1 MYRSSCFRLMFTSC
15 KCIYVKSRNLRLR
28 NRKLAETRQKL
39 FPLDGKMQVVNSVL
53 IHKGDSLAL
62 SDILRVSTVERVGN
76 DVNEDERKKAFRIG
90 FSVVILMS
98 VIMGI
103 FFYNH
108 SSSYSGTEINI
119 GLFLILIFSGLL
131 ISLQA
136 KSSFPVLK
144 DNEYGVKVS
153 FDGGSAVLFW
163 HKNQSFSNKVA
174 KSLKEAVVKEASM
187 GLNWFVDFNYQ
198 ATKMCRR
205 NSLRDPITL
214 LIERAKNQATYRV

>member
-1 MYRSSCFRLMFTSC
+1 
-15 KCIYVKSRNLRLR
+15 
-28 NRKLAETRQKL
+28 
-39 FPLDGKMQVVNSVL
+39 MQVVNSVL

-62 SDILRVSTVERVGN
+62 SDISRVSTVERVGN

-108 SSSYSGTEINI
+108 SSSYSGTEISI
-119 GLFLILIFSGLL
+119 GLFLILMFSGLL

-136 KSSFPVLK
+136 KSSFPILK

-153 FDGGSAVLFW
+153 FVGGSAILFW

-174 KSLKEAVVKEASM
+174 KSLREAVVKEASM
-187 GLNWFVDFNYQ
+187 DMNWFVDFNYQ
-198 ATKMCRR
+198 AIKMCRR
-205 NSLRDPITL
+205 NSIKDPIKL
-214 LIERAKNQATYRV
+214 LIERAKNQAAYRF

>member
-1 MYRSSCFRLMFTSC
+1 M
-15 KCIYVKSRNLRLR
+15 RLR
-28 NRKLAETRQKL
+28 NRKLAETRKKL

-53 IHKGDSLAL
+53 IHKSDSIAL
-62 SDILRVSTVERVGN
+62 LDILRVSTVERVGN

-90 FSVVILMS
+90 FSVVTLMS

-103 FFYNH
+103 FVYNH
-108 SSSYSGTEINI
+108 SSSYSGTEISI
-119 GLFLILIFSGLL
+119 GLFLILMFSGLL

-144 DNEYGVKVS
+144 DKEYGVKVS

-174 KSLKEAVVKEASM
+174 KSLKEAVVKEALM
-187 GLNWFVDFNYQ
+187 DMNWFVDFNHQ
-198 ATKMCRR
+198 AIKMCRR
-205 NSLRDPITL
+205 NSIRDSIKL
-214 LIERAKNQATYRV
+214 LIERAKNHAAYRF

>member
-1 MYRSSCFRLMFTSC
+1 
-15 KCIYVKSRNLRLR
+15 
-28 NRKLAETRQKL
+28 
-39 FPLDGKMQVVNSVL
+39 MQVVNSVL

-62 SDILRVSTVERVGN
+62 SDISRVSTVERVGN

-108 SSSYSGTEINI
+108 SSSYSVTEISI
-119 GLFLILIFSGLL
+119 GLFLILMFSGLL

-136 KSSFPVLK
+136 KSSFPILK

-187 GLNWFVDFNYQ
+187 DMNWFVDFNHQ
-198 ATKMCRR
+198 AIKMCRR
-205 NSLRDPITL
+205 NSIRDSIKL
-214 LIERAKNQATYRV
+214 LIERAKNHAAYRF